1 MWLRVTRGGGRVH
14 ETFQGGTL
22 APGRANKLGSADVSR
37 AMACGRW
44 RGRVSGLLTALAG
57 ACASDHD
64 LTTSPLIRVEQTP
77 LGLAFVRGD
86 ERYEHGAFGGGL
98 RRAVEGVPAAEE
110 HAEAS
115 SMLVTGGL
123 LLGLGSATLAGASIA
138 SAVQVD
144 DGGDGLDTPLA
155 LASGAVMLSVVS
167 SILYESGTTRARD
180 AVNAYNDEVQR
191 ATSDKRGPEPAQPG
205 EGTSMLQ
212 RRP

>member
-1 MWLRVTRGGGRVH
+1 V
-14 ETFQGGTL
+14 
-22 APGRANKLGSADVSR
+22 
-37 AMACGRW
+37 
-44 RGRVSGLLTALAG
+44 GLLTALAA
-57 ACASDHD
+57 ACSSDHD
-64 LTTSPLIRVEQTP
+64 LTTTPLIRVEQTP

-98 RRAVEGVPAAEE
+98 RRAVEGVPVAEE

-138 SAVQVD
+138 SAAQVD
-144 DGGDGLDTPLA
+144 TGEGLDTPLA
-155 LASGAVMLSVVS
+155 LASGAVVLSVMS
-167 SILYESGTTRARD
+167 SILYENGTTRARD

-191 ATSDKRGPEPAQPG
+191 MTSVKRGPEPAPAG

>member
-1 MWLRVTRGGGRVH
+1 M
-14 ETFQGGTL
+14 
-22 APGRANKLGSADVSR
+22 
-37 AMACGRW
+37 
-44 RGRVSGLLTALAG
+44 GLLTALAG

-64 LTTSPLIRVEQTP
+64 LRTSPLIRVEQTP

-86 ERYEHGAFGGGL
+86 ERHEHGAFGGGL
-98 RRAVEGVPAAEE
+98 CRVVEGVPVAEE

-138 SAVQVD
+138 SGVLDAA
-144 DGGDGLDTPLA
+144 GDGLDTPLA
-155 LASGAVMLSVVS
+155 LASGAVVLSVVS
-167 SILYESGTTRARD
+167 SILYENGTTRAHD

-191 ATSDKRGPEPAQPG
+191 ATSEKRRPEPGRPG